1 MTDDLEPEASQQ
13 HTTNTHDKPHQPDD
27 PHDPHGDPGN
37 PSDPHGDPSD
47 ADEPHDEPDDAD
59 EPAGSGGGLLPPSEY
74 RAPGEEWPYGHL
86 ADDAPKEARL
96 VRGIVARIN
105 RHAHKRGESPF
116 AISRSADI
124 GYETL
129 YKLLRGETY
138 PNLVTIARL
147 EKHFNRRLWGNEHLP
162 RGKNTPPPTPPEG
175 WEP

>member
-1 MTDDLEPEASQQ
+1 M
-13 HTTNTHDKPHQPDD
+13 
-27 PHDPHGDPGN
+27 
-37 PSDPHGDPSD
+37 
-47 ADEPHDEPDDAD
+47 
-59 EPAGSGGGLLPPSEY
+59 
-74 RAPGEEWPYGHL
+74 RAPGEEWPYGQL

-96 VRGIVARIN
+96 VQGIVGRIN
-105 RHAHKRGESPF
+105 RYAHKRGESRF

-162 RGKNTPPPTPPEG
+162 RGINTPPDG
-175 WEP
+175 CEP